1 MLRERLPIYAE
12 AVDTVERFQGDERD
26 LIIVSATVS
35 DREYAMA
42 ECEFLL
48 EPRRFTVAVSRP
60 KRKVI
65 VVASRSVFDL
75 VPADLDAY
83 ERGSLWKR
91 LRHEVEKRVLWQG
104 EINGYAVSVRAI

>member
-1 MLRERLPIYAE
+1 
-12 AVDTVERFQGDERD
+12 VERFQGGERD

-35 DREYAMA
+35 DREYAAA
-42 ECEFLL
+42 ECDFLL

-65 VVASRSVFDL
+65 VVASRAVFDL

-91 LRHEVEKRVLWQG
+91 LRHEVERCVLWQG
-104 EINGYAVSVRAI
+104 EIKGHAVSVRA